1 MFPCSLNTLLGISD
15 ELKLLNRPPTT
26 CQSCKKPATFKCS
39 RCSLLYCDKVS
50 VCILISI
57 KNAAEE
63 AGFRIARCATGKNTR
78 TSASLSNRL
87 LSGENVIGANLI
99 IIGCEIKY
107 CYYH

>member
-15 ELKLLNRPPTT
+15 ELKLLNCPSKN
-26 CQSCKKPATFKCS
+26 CQSCKKAATLKCS
-39 RCSLLYCDKVS
+39 RCSILYCDKVS

-63 AGFRIARCATGKNTR
+63 TGFRIARCVTGKSTR
-78 TSASLSNRL
+78 TSALLSNRL
-87 LSGENVIGANLI
+87 LNGEDAIGANLI
-99 IIGCEIKY
+99 SIGCEIKY